1 MFTLTTSIPLGSS
14 SLYIAVCQ
22 RVTKVLRATSVSMVG
37 LPHGVRQGSGAARRH
52 PPLPMVGFRHTSPP
66 PSFCGRKGRRGRV
79 GLFPLVAAMLF
90 AKHRRNERY
99 FREIV
104 DFYLE
109 NPQKN
114 RLFLGKNRLF
124 GRACPKR
131 WRYRDSVASC
141 PLQRGILDVFL
152 IHEFVR
158 RYKGDAPNIGR
169 KRGIQLRL
177 HVVQFIGTA
186 E

>member
-1 MFTLTTSIPLGSS
+1 
-14 SLYIAVCQ
+14 
-22 RVTKVLRATSVSMVG
+22 MVG
-37 LPHGVRQGSGAARRH
+37 LPHGVRRGSGAAGRH
-52 PPLPMVGFRHTSPP
+52 PLPMVGFRHISPP
-66 PSFCGRKGRRGRV
+66 PSFCGRKGRRGRA
-79 GLFPLVAAMLF
+79 GLFPLVAAMFF

-99 FREIV
+99 FSEIV

-109 NPQKN
+109 KPQKN

-152 IHEFVR
+152 IHESVR

>member
-1 MFTLTTSIPLGSS
+1 MPSEVTRKYQQSRISIERPPGVASPLSLCITLHLRVCR
-14 SLYIAVCQ
+14 SLLLCHI
-22 RVTKVLRATSVSMVG
+22 SF
-37 LPHGVRQGSGAARRH
+37 LP
-52 PPLPMVGFRHTSPP
+52 PY
-66 PSFCGRKGRRGRV
+66 KGRRGRA
-79 GLFPLVAAMLF
+79 GLFPLVAAMFF
-90 AKHRRNERY
+90 AKHRRNEHY
-99 FREIV
+99 FSEIV

>member
-1 MFTLTTSIPLGSS
+1 MSTLTTSIPLGSW

-22 RVTKVLRATSVSMVG
+22 RVTRCCEQRPCRWWDCRT
-37 LPHGVRQGSGAARRH
+37 GVRRGSGAAGRH
-52 PPLPMVGFRHTSPP
+52 PLPMVGFRHMSPP
-66 PSFCGRKGRRGRV
+66 PSFCGRKGRRGRA
-79 GLFPLVAAMLF
+79 GPFPLVAAMFF
-90 AKHRRNERY
+90 AKHRRNEHY

-109 NPQKN
+109 KPQKN

-141 PLQRGILDVFL
+141 PLQRRILDVFL

-177 HVVQFIGTA
+177 HVVQFIRTA

>member
-1 MFTLTTSIPLGSS
+1 MSTLTTSIPLGSW

-22 RVTKVLRATSVSMVG
+22 RVARCCEQHLCRWWDCRT
-37 LPHGVRQGSGAARRH
+37 GVRQGSGAAWRH
-52 PPLPMVGFRHTSPP
+52 PLPMVAFRHISPP
-66 PSFCGRKGRRGRV
+66 PSFCGRKGRGGRA
-79 GLFPLVAAMLF
+79 GLFPLVAAMFF

-99 FREIV
+99 FSEIV

-109 NPQKN
+109 KPQKN

-177 HVVQFIGTA
+177 HVVQFVRTA